1 MKMLAFGQQ
10 TLAPDQK
17 RANSSVGNEKKK
29 GANQSPKRKTF
40 TDRALRARNWRS
52 VQATAGIK
60 GILPAL
66 RTGPCHLFRCSLEPA
81 DRRVVAWSRRKL

>member
-29 GANQSPKRKTF
+29 GANQSPERKTF
-40 TDRALRARNWRS
+40 TDRATSERAL
-52 VQATAGIK
+52 AG
-60 GILPAL
+60 GSSSQPA
-66 RTGPCHLFRCSLEPA
+66 
-81 DRRVVAWSRRKL
+81 